1 MNPEL
6 DKLAKEY
13 AETKDK
19 NILPKIFKI
28 LKHIL
33 KKKASF
39 VFYQQT
45 FHEGK
50 KLPKSK
56 WFKNINGELIPTY
69 EHNFRLVDTK
79 QTELED
85 IEQELA
91 LEVIRLLKKY
101 NPKQPFD
108 EYFFGTL
115 WKWIPKFTTKNKFL
129 NYLKHNSMY
138 IVDDA
143 GNEKSLIDDIP
154 QKESFSS
161 GLLNFIDMF
170 ENLNENEIKIINLF
184 QENGNIKQTEIA
196 RIIGV
201 TKQRVKQI
209 LQGLKNKYIK

>member
-6 DKLAKEY
+6 DRLAKEY
-13 AETKDK
+13 IETKDK
-19 NILPKIFKI
+19 TILVKIFKL

-33 KKKASF
+33 KQKASF
-39 VFYQQT
+39 VYYQKT

-50 KLPKSK
+50 LTGHIKALDGKKTPV
-56 WFKNINGELIPTY
+56 Y

-85 IEQELA
+85 VEQELA
-91 LEVIRLLKKY
+91 IEVIRILKKY
-101 NPKQPFD
+101 KPTESFETYLFAAIWNW
-108 EYFFGTL
+108 T
-115 WKWIPKFTTKNKFL
+115 PKFARKNKFF
-129 NYLKHNSMY
+129 NYLKFNSMNV
-138 IVDDA
+138 VDDT
-143 GNEKSLIDDIP
+143 GKEKSLIDDIP
-154 QKESFSS
+154 QEKSVADE
-161 GLLNFIDMF
+161 NFTDMF

-209 LQGLKNKYIK
+209 LQGLKKKYVE

>member
-1 MNPEL
+1 MNEEL

-13 AETKDK
+13 SRTKDK
-19 NILPKIFKI
+19 TILPKIFKI

-45 FHEGK
+45 FHEGRR
-50 KLPKSK
+50 LPKSK

-69 EHNFRLVDTK
+69 EHNFRLSDTK

-85 IEQELA
+85 VEQELA
-91 LEVIRLLKKY
+91 KELIILLKKY
-101 NPKQPFD
+101 NPTQPFE
-108 EYFFGTL
+108 EYLYGTL
-115 WKWIPKFTTKNKFL
+115 WNWIPKFTTKNKFL

-138 IVDDA
+138 VVDDS
-143 GNEKSLIDDIP
+143 GNEKSLIDDLP
-154 QKESFSS
+154 QESHEERN
-161 GLLNFIDMF
+161 LVDNF
-170 ENLNENEIKIINLF
+170 ENLTENEIKIINLF